1 MDEGQGL
8 RWLSEGPWGSVDAGA
23 RPSPSSQ
30 EWTEAKELLQE
41 PAEEEEEEEEKEMP
55 SRDPSPEPPSHRL
68 QRLQDKAGKLSRV
81 REEL

>member
-1 MDEGQGL
+1 MRVLG
-8 RWLSEGPWGSVDAGA
+8 AGWMQE
-23 RPSPSSQ
+23 PHHPPSSQ

-41 PAEEEEEEEEKEMP
+41 PAEEEDEEEEKEMP

-68 QRLQDKAGKLSRV
+68 QQVQDKAGKLSRV